1 MNSSISNFSSDERSS
16 GMDMK
21 KQCHVHV
28 VLKKKY
34 HCIFDQLID

>member
-28 VLKKKY
+28 VLKKITIVY
-34 HCIFDQLID
+34 LTN